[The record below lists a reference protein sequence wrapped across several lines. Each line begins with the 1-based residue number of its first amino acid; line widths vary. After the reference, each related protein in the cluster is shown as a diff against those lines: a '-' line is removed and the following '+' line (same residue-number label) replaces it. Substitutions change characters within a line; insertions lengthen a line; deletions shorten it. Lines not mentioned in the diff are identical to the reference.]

1 MGLIDFVL
9 GLVGLGK
16 GEFPVEDLKVIEEK
30 WPGAETTSTGLKFVV
45 TRPGAGG
52 PKPPSGARVKA
63 HYTGTLLTGS
73 KFDSSRDRG
82 EPFEFKVGVGQVIRG
97 WDEAFQDMTRGEKR
111 TLIIPPQ
118 LGYGSRGAGGLIPP
132 DATLVF
138 DVELIDFS

>member
-1 MGLIDFVL
+1 MDVVL
-9 GLVGLGK
+9 GLLGLGK
-16 GEFPVEDLKVIEEK
+16 GEFPVEDQKVIAEK
-30 WPGAETTSTGLKFVV
+30 WPGAETTPSGLKYVV
-45 TRPGAGG
+45 DRPGDGG
-52 PKPPSGARVKA
+52 PRPPAGSRVKA
-63 HYTGTLLTGS
+63 HYTGTLLSGS

-82 EPFEFKVGVGQVIRG
+82 EPFEFQVGVGQVIRG

-132 DATLVF
+132 DATLIF

>member
-1 MGLIDFVL
+1 MGIVDFFL

-16 GEFPVEDLKVIEEK
+16 GEFPVEDQKVIAEK
-30 WPGAETTSTGLKFVV
+30 WPGAETTPSGLKYVV
-45 TRPGAGG
+45 NKAGDGGDRPPAG
-52 PKPPSGARVKA
+52 SRVKA

-73 KFDSSRDRG
+73 KFNNSHDRG
-82 EPFEFKVGVGQVIRG
+82 KPFEFKVGVGQVIRG